1 MHATTRRGWN
11 DNAMESRFKP
21 KDQESL
27 HTHVRGIRMTEYGSM
42 SVSRLLINC
51 PALVQIYILSRTSL
65 THAKYIT
72 AMQYTVS
79 ASAMVAHF
87 WPRCVNSSFL
97 YWWPWFVSFVVCSR
111 YSLFALPTSQ
121 HFHPDPHWLSLSLS
135 LSRVVLTTKCV
146 YGMWWLLVVI
156 ALTWALTRK
165 RTTKTGMYFSIEI
178 R

>member
-135 LSRVVLTTKCV
+135 LSPGWSWQQSV
-146 YGMWWLLVVI
+146 YMGCGGCWSWSRWHGHWRGRGRQRPVC
-156 ALTWALTRK
+156 TFR
-165 RTTKTGMYFSIEI
+165 
-178 R
+178 